1 MGSME
6 QPHIDWK
13 HGQWIIAAK
22 SRQASGAESHN
33 MGASGRSLAAK
44 LGDGFKKDG
53 SALSAAFRVLKIHL
67 PPDGSTADGADDH
80 VDEVAILST
89 DTFRDRGD
97 IVSVA
102 FDDLQIGCGA
112 RWENS
117 LEL

>member
-1 MGSME
+1 
-6 QPHIDWK
+6 
-13 HGQWIIAAK
+13 
-22 SRQASGAESHN
+22 
-33 MGASGRSLAAK
+33 

-53 SALSAAFRVLKIHL
+53 STLAAAFWVCEIHF
-67 PPDGSTADGADDH
+67 PPDWSTADGADDH

-102 FDDLQIGCGA
+102 FDDLQIGRGA
-112 RWENS
+112 RWENG

>member
-6 QPHIDWK
+6 QPHIDWE

-22 SRQASGAESHN
+22 SRQTSGAESHN
-33 MGASGRSLAAK
+33 IGFSSRSLAAK
-44 LGDGFKKDG
+44 LSDGFKKDG
-53 SALSAAFRVLKIHL
+53 SALAAAFRVFEIHF
-67 PPDGSTADGADDH
+67 PADWPTTDGADDH
-80 VDEVAILST
+80 VDEVTILSS

-102 FDDLQIGCGA
+102 FDDLQIGYGS

-117 LEL
+117 L